1 MGADLRLLTFINLKQ
16 RWFNLYAWAIE
27 LVLTKHFLFMKRLLI
42 ASAMVI
48 AIPALAQ
55 VKEGRIV
62 YERRMQMNIRI
73 SDDNPAFQNMIPKE
87 RKDKFELFFTEG
99 KSLWQPVED
108 DGQSDETSFGDGNG
122 MRMVFRVPGADDITF
137 HNITEGKKVEQR
149 ELGGKNYLIADSI
162 KKMSWKVAA
171 ESKII
176 LGHNCMK
183 ASTQR
188 MQESFRMTMDNGEA
202 KREKVMDTLNIVA
215 WFTNEL
221 PGSFGPELYQG
232 QLPGTILEIDV
243 NNGKSSF
250 KAIEISPKVDIAKI
264 KEPSKGKKTTPQEFA
279 KEREKMMQEM
289 MQNGG
294 GPGMRVNIRN

>member
-1 MGADLRLLTFINLKQ
+1 
-16 RWFNLYAWAIE
+16 
-27 LVLTKHFLFMKRLLI
+27 MKRLLI
-42 ASAMVI
+42 ASAMLI
-48 AIPALAQ
+48 AIPSLAQ
-55 VKEGRIV
+55 VKEGKIL
-62 YERRMQMNIRI
+62 YERTIQMQIRI
-73 SDDNPAFQNMIPKE
+73 NDDNPAMQNMIPKE

-108 DGQSDETSFGDGNG
+108 DGQSDETAFGDGGG
-122 MRMVFRVPGADDITF
+122 MRMFIRMPGSNDIIF
-137 HNITEGKKVEQR
+137 HNVTDSKKVEQR
-149 ELGGKNYLIADSI
+149 ELAEKNYIITDSI
-162 KKMSWKVAA
+162 RKLNWKVAG
-171 ESKII
+171 ETKTI

-183 ASTQR
+183 ATSQR

-215 WFTNEL
+215 WFTNEI

-243 NNGKSSF
+243 NNGRTSF
-250 KAIEISPKVDIAKI
+250 KAIEISPKVDVAKI
-264 KEPSKGKKTTPQEFA
+264 KEPSKGKKATPEEFA

-294 GPGMRVNIRN
+294 GPGGMRINIRN